1 MLRGRKRKYTA
12 RKTAVFE
19 WMLLRLMSEQP
30 VSERKRY
37 AFAKWLAEE
46 TNEDFKWST
55 VDRVFMTEYG
65 RV

>member
-1 MLRGRKRKYTA
+1 MSKGRKIKYHA

-19 WMLLRLMSEQP
+19 WMLLRLMSGEP

-46 TNEDFKWST
+46 ANEDFKWDT
-55 VDRVFMTEYG
+55 LDRVLTADYC